1 MDIIK
6 DLPADI
12 IPAELWK
19 AFSLILL
26 ALVAWVGK
34 RNLDEMKESNKE
46 FKEQILKLTIN
57 DAVQDE
63 RIDALE
69 ESRMIVKYSR
79 K

>member
-6 DLPADI
+6 DIPINI

-26 ALVAWVGK
+26 ALVVWIGK

-46 FKEQILKLTIN
+46 FKEQLLKLTVN

-63 RIDALE
+63 RLE
-69 ESRMIVKYSR
+69 NLEHNGKIVKYR

>member
-6 DLPADI
+6 DLPTDI

-19 AFSLILL
+19 AFSLLLL

-34 RNLDEMKESNKE
+34 RNLDQMKESNKE
-46 FKEQILKLTIN
+46 FKDQLLRLTVN
-57 DAVQDE
+57 DAVQDK
-63 RIDALE
+63 RLDNIE
-69 ESRMIVKYSR
+69 ETGKLVKYSR

>member
-69 ESRMIVKYSR
+69 EAKMIVKYSR